1 MAELGATGKGEQ
13 AAPDGVDHSSA
24 LDAVEPPAVLA
35 RARALVDPALRA
47 AVDRLQGEHMRR
59 IAGYHLGWLDADGR
73 PLPGDGVGGK
83 AIRPTLAVLSAQA
96 AGGTAAQGVPAA
108 VAVELVHNFSL
119 LHDDIMDR
127 DVERRHRPTAWVVF
141 GEGQA
146 ILAGN
151 AMLTA
156 AVDVLVRDGAAGQRA
171 LPSLLTAVEGLIEG
185 QSADLDLS
193 TRRDADLDEVL
204 AMEAGKTAALL
215 ACSSSIGALAAGAD
229 STVVDA
235 LAGYGHE
242 LGMAFQLVD
251 DILGITGD
259 AAATGKSSS
268 SDVRAGK
275 QSAPIVAALN
285 SGTAASE
292 QLAKMLAGGPLTSDD
307 DVTHATKLIDEAG
320 GLEWAAHE
328 ADRRLA
334 LALRYLDALSLRQAL
349 SLQQNSSAETGT
361 TSDLAA
367 LARYVVER
375 DR

>member
-1 MAELGATGKGEQ
+1 MAGNDMDQLGSAEAVRGVLDLVDPH
-13 AAPDGVDHSSA
+13 AAPRTEAPGVEA
-24 LDAVEPPAVLA
+24 PTVLS
-35 RARALVDPALRA
+35 RTRTLVLPALRA
-47 AVDRLQGEHMRR
+47 AVDRLDGDYMRR
-59 IAGYHLGWLDADGR
+59 IAAYHLGWLDADGQ
-73 PLPGDGVGGK
+73 PIAGDGVGGK
-83 AIRPTLAVLSAQA
+83 AIRPTLAVLSAE
-96 AGGTAAQGVPAA
+96 AGGGSAADGIASA

-156 AVDVLVRDGAAGQRA
+156 AFDVLVRDGVAGQRS
-171 LPSLLTAVEGLIEG
+171 LPCLIGAVEGLISG
-185 QSADLDLS
+185 QSADLALE
-193 TRRDADLDEVL
+193 TGVEVDLDEVL

-215 ACSSSIGALAAGAD
+215 ACSSSIGAIAAGAHPR
-229 STVVDA
+229 VVEG
-235 LAGYGHE
+235 LAAYGHE

-275 QSAPIVAALN
+275 RSAPIVAALS

-292 QLAKMLAGGPLTSDD
+292 LLARLLAEGPPTTDD
-307 DVTHATKLIDEAG
+307 DVTYATKLIDEAG
-320 GLEWAAHE
+320 GLDWAAHE

-334 LALRYLDALSLRQAL
+334 LALGYLENIAAP
-349 SLQQNSSAETGT
+349 TGT

>member
-1 MAELGATGKGEQ
+1 MAGDDMDELRATDEGEQ
-13 AAPDGVDHSSA
+13 AAPDGVEA
-24 LDAVEPPAVLA
+24 VPMLDGVEPPAVLA
-35 RARALVDPALRA
+35 RARALVVPALRA
-47 AVDRLQGEHMRR
+47 AIDCLEGEHIAR
-59 IAGYHLGWLDADGR
+59 IAGYHMGWLDADGR
-73 PLPGDGVGGK
+73 VLPGDGVGGK
-83 AIRPTLAVLSAQA
+83 AIRPTLAVLSAEA
-96 AGGTAAQGVPAA
+96 GGGTAADGVPAA

-156 AVDVLVRDGAAGQRA
+156 AIDVLVRDGVAGQRA
-171 LPSLLTAVEGLIEG
+171 LPSLLAAVQGLING
-185 QSADLDLS
+185 QSADLDLG
-193 TRRDADLDEVL
+193 TRRDVNLDEVL

-215 ACSSSIGALAAGAD
+215 ACSASIGALAAGAD
-229 STVVDA
+229 AAVVDG
-235 LAGYGHE
+235 LARYGHE

-275 QSAPIVAALN
+275 QSAPIVAALT
-285 SGTAASE
+285 SGTPASE
-292 QLAKMLAGGPLTSDD
+292 QLARMLAAGPLSADD

-334 LALRYLDALSLRQAL
+334 LALGYLENLSAP
-349 SLQQNSSAETGT
+349 TGT

>member
-1 MAELGATGKGEQ
+1 MAEFGATGKGEQ
-13 AAPDGVDHSSA
+13 AALDGVDHSSA
-24 LDAVEPPAVLA
+24 LDAAEPPAVLA
-35 RARALVDPALRA
+35 QARALVVPALRA
-47 AVDRLQGEHMRR
+47 AVDRLQGEQLRR
-59 IAGYHLGWLDADGR
+59 IAAYHLGWLDADGR

-151 AMLTA
+151 AMLNA

-171 LPSLLTAVEGLIEG
+171 LPSLVAAVEGLIAG
-185 QSADLDLS
+185 QSADLELE
-193 TRRDADLDEVL
+193 TRANADLDEVL

-215 ACSSSIGALAAGAD
+215 ACSSSIGALAAGAEA
-229 STVVDA
+229 SVVDA
-235 LAGYGHE
+235 LAGYGYE

-275 QSAPIVAALN
+275 RSAPIVAALN

-292 QLAKMLAGGPLTSDD
+292 QLAKLLAGGPLTSDD

-334 LALRYLDALSLRQAL
+334 LALGYLDVL
-349 SLQQNSSAETGT
+349 SLQQKMSAKTGT
-361 TSDLAA
+361 TCDLAA

>member
-1 MAELGATGKGEQ
+1 MDELRATDKGEQ
-13 AAPDGVDHSSA
+13 AALDG
-24 LDAVEPPAVLA
+24 VEPPAVLA
-35 RARALVDPALRA
+35 RARALVVPALRA
-47 AVDRLQGEHMRR
+47 AVDRLHGEHMRR
-59 IAGYHLGWLDADGR
+59 IAAYHLGWLDADGR
-73 PLPGDGVGGK
+73 PVPGHRVGGK
-83 AIRPTLAVLSAQA
+83 AIRSTLAVLSAEA
-96 AGGTAAQGVPAA
+96 GGGTAGSGVPAA

-119 LHDDIMDR
+119 VHDDIMDR

-171 LPSLLTAVEGLIEG
+171 LPSLLIAVEGLIDG
-185 QSADLDLS
+185 QSADLDLG
-193 TRRDADLDEVL
+193 TRYVGTDRDVDLDDVL

-229 STVVDA
+229 AGVVDA
-235 LAGYGHE
+235 LASYGHE

-275 QSAPIVAALN
+275 RSAPIVAALT
-285 SGTAASE
+285 SGTSASE
-292 QLAKMLAGGPLTSDD
+292 QLARMLAGGPLTADD

-334 LALRYLDALSLRQAL
+334 LALGHLENLSAP
-349 SLQQNSSAETGT
+349 TGT

>member
-24 LDAVEPPAVLA
+24 PDVVEPPAVLA
-35 RARALVDPALRA
+35 RARALVVPALCA
-47 AVDRLQGEHMRR
+47 AVDRLQGEHVRR
-59 IAGYHLGWLDADGR
+59 IAAYHLGWLDADGR

-83 AIRPTLAVLSAQA
+83 AIRPTLAVLSAQV
-96 AGGTAAQGVPAA
+96 AGGTAADGVPAA

-151 AMLTA
+151 AMLAA

-171 LPSLLTAVEGLIEG
+171 LPSLLTAVEGLIDG

-193 TRRDADLDEVL
+193 TRRDVDLDEVL

-215 ACSSSIGALAAGAD
+215 ACSASIGALAAGAD
-229 STVVDA
+229 ASVVDA

-259 AAATGKSSS
+259 ATATGKSSS

-292 QLAKMLAGGPLTSDD
+292 QLAKMLAGGPLVSDD

-334 LALRYLDALSLRQAL
+334 LALSYLEAL
-349 SLQQNSSAETGT
+349 SLQQPPCLKQKSSALTGT